1 MISYLILFHAVLGG
15 LALAGGLTALIV
27 KKGSSLHKLAG
38 KVFFWCMLV
47 GVLASLVICWLPDHE
62 NVFLFVIGI
71 FSLYMILSG
80 YRALGYVKRGLQAT
94 DWAIAWSM
102 MITAVAMLVIALL
115 QGGNA
120 MVLLLIFGFLSFFM
134 SFGDL
139 RIFRNPEKLRSS
151 WLKLH
156 VSKMIGGYI
165 AATTAFVVVN
175 GVIPGIYGWLAPG
188 IVGSFFITF
197 WMRKLTPASK
207 K

>member
-1 MISYLILFHAVLGG
+1 
-15 LALAGGLTALIV
+15 
-27 KKGSSLHKLAG
+27 
-38 KVFFWCMLV
+38 
-47 GVLASLVICWLPDHE
+47 
-62 NVFLFVIGI
+62 
-71 FSLYMILSG
+71 
-80 YRALGYVKRGLQAT
+80 
-94 DWAIAWSM
+94 M